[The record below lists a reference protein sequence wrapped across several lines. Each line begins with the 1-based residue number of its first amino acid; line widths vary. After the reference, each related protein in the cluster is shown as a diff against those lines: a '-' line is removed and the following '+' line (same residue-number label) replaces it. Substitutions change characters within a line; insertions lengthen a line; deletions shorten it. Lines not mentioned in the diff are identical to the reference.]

1 MWRRR
6 LILVLTLIAVVEI
19 VALGI
24 RGFLAETLITPL
36 LYLVW
41 GAVRI
46 FESIPQGIIWLTF
59 VLAAGIVALV
69 SVWGGRRNDAQHA
82 DADAPRGRVYE
93 WQRLVALAQRHDY
106 SRWRLAQ
113 RLMILL
119 AETMAARERVELRV
133 ARQRIATGMID
144 APQMSSI
151 FFALAPIRTVHVA
164 AYSCNV
170 ASQRSMSIWIRL
182 LPPLSVLHAA
192 RIVSE
197 PYARTV
203 CRCCP
208 SRSTCDRTG

>member
-6 LILVLTLIAVVEI
+6 LILVLTLIAAVEI

-36 LYLVW
+36 LYLIW

-59 VLAAGIVALV
+59 VLAASIVALV

-82 DADAPRGRVYE
+82 DAGAPRGRVYE

-119 AETMAARERVELRV
+119 AETMAARERIELRV
-133 ARQRIATGMID
+133 ARQRITTGMID
-144 APQMSSI
+144 APQHVIDFLRAGADSYRPRRRI
-151 FFALAPIRTVHVA
+151 FLQRGESALDVDLDQVVA
-164 AYSCNV
+164 AV
-170 ASQRSMSIWIRL
+170 ERL
-182 LPPLSVLHAA
+182 AHGEN
-192 RIVSE
+192 RE
-197 PYARTV
+197 
-203 CRCCP
+203 
-208 SRSTCDRTG
+208 

>member
-59 VLAAGIVALV
+59 VLAASIVALV

-106 SRWRLAQ
+106 SRWRMAQ
-113 RLMILL
+113 RLMLLL
-119 AETMAARERVELRV
+119 AETMAARERIELRV
-133 ARQRIATGMID
+133 ARQRITTGMID
-144 APQMSSI
+144 APQHVIDFLRAGADSYRPRRRI
-151 FFALAPIRTVHVA
+151 FLQRGESALDVDLDQVVA
-164 AYSCNV
+164 AV
-170 ASQRSMSIWIRL
+170 ERL
-182 LPPLSVLHAA
+182 AHGEN
-192 RIVSE
+192 RE
-197 PYARTV
+197 
-203 CRCCP
+203 
-208 SRSTCDRTG
+208 

>member
-6 LILVLTLIAVVEI
+6 LILILTVIAAVEI

-36 LYLVW
+36 LYLIW

-59 VLAAGIVALV
+59 VLAASIVALV

-82 DADAPRGRVYE
+82 DAGAPRGRVYE

-106 SRWRLAQ
+106 SRWRMAQ
-113 RLMILL
+113 RLMLLL

-144 APQMSSI
+144 APQDVVDFLRAGADSYRPRRSI
-151 FFALAPIRTVHVA
+151 FLQRGESALDVDLDQVVA
-164 AYSCNV
+164 AV
-170 ASQRSMSIWIRL
+170 ERL
-182 LPPLSVLHAA
+182 AHGEN
-192 RIVSE
+192 RE
-197 PYARTV
+197 
-203 CRCCP
+203 
-208 SRSTCDRTG
+208 

>member
-6 LILVLTLIAVVEI
+6 LILILTLIAAVEI

-59 VLAAGIVALV
+59 VLAASIVALV

-82 DADAPRGRVYE
+82 DAGAPRGRVYE

-144 APQMSSI
+144 APQDVVDFLRAGADSYRPRRSI
-151 FFALAPIRTVHVA
+151 FLQRGESALDVDLDQVVA
-164 AYSCNV
+164 AV
-170 ASQRSMSIWIRL
+170 ERL
-182 LPPLSVLHAA
+182 AHGEN
-192 RIVSE
+192 RE
-197 PYARTV
+197 
-203 CRCCP
+203 
-208 SRSTCDRTG
+208 

>member
-6 LILVLTLIAVVEI
+6 LILILTVIAAVEI

-36 LYLVW
+36 LYLIW

-59 VLAAGIVALV
+59 VLAASIVALV

-82 DADAPRGRVYE
+82 DAGAPRGRVYE

-144 APQMSSI
+144 APQDVVDFLRAGADSYRPRRRI
-151 FFALAPIRTVHVA
+151 FLQRGESALDVDLDQVVA
-164 AYSCNV
+164 AV
-170 ASQRSMSIWIRL
+170 ERL
-182 LPPLSVLHAA
+182 T
-192 RIVSE
+192 RGE
-197 PYARTV
+197 NRE
-203 CRCCP
+203 
-208 SRSTCDRTG
+208 

>member
-6 LILVLTLIAVVEI
+6 LILILTVIAAVEI

-36 LYLVW
+36 LYLIW

-82 DADAPRGRVYE
+82 DAGAPRGRVYE

-144 APQMSSI
+144 APQDVVDFLRAGADSYRPRRSI
-151 FFALAPIRTVHVA
+151 FLQRGESALDVDLDQVVA
-164 AYSCNV
+164 AV
-170 ASQRSMSIWIRL
+170 ERL
-182 LPPLSVLHAA
+182 AHGEN
-192 RIVSE
+192 RE
-197 PYARTV
+197 
-203 CRCCP
+203 
-208 SRSTCDRTG
+208 

>member
-59 VLAAGIVALV
+59 VLAASIVALV

-82 DADAPRGRVYE
+82 DAGAPRGRVYE

-144 APQMSSI
+144 APQDVVDFLRAGADSYRPRRRI
-151 FFALAPIRTVHVA
+151 FLQRGESALDVDLDQVVA
-164 AYSCNV
+164 AV
-170 ASQRSMSIWIRL
+170 ERL
-182 LPPLSVLHAA
+182 AHGEN
-192 RIVSE
+192 RE
-197 PYARTV
+197 
-203 CRCCP
+203 
-208 SRSTCDRTG
+208 

>member
-144 APQMSSI
+144 APQDVVDFLRAGADSYRPRRSI
-151 FFALAPIRTVHVA
+151 FLQRGESALDVDLDQVVA
-164 AYSCNV
+164 AV
-170 ASQRSMSIWIRL
+170 ERL
-182 LPPLSVLHAA
+182 AHGEN
-192 RIVSE
+192 RE
-197 PYARTV
+197 
-203 CRCCP
+203 
-208 SRSTCDRTG
+208 

>member
-59 VLAAGIVALV
+59 VLAASIVALV
-69 SVWGGRRNDAQHA
+69 SVWGGRGNDAHHA

-106 SRWRLAQ
+106 SRWRMAQ
-113 RLMILL
+113 RLMLLL

-144 APQMSSI
+144 APQDVINFLRAGADSYRPRRSI
-151 FFALAPIRTVHVA
+151 FLQRGESALDVDLDQVVA
-164 AYSCNV
+164 AV
-170 ASQRSMSIWIRL
+170 ERL
-182 LPPLSVLHAA
+182 A
-192 RIVSE
+192 RGE
-197 PYARTV
+197 NRE
-203 CRCCP
+203 
-208 SRSTCDRTG
+208 

>member
-59 VLAAGIVALV
+59 VLAASIVALA
-69 SVWGGRRNDAQHA
+69 SMWGGRRNDAQHA
-82 DADAPRGRVYE
+82 DAGAPRGRVYE

-144 APQMSSI
+144 APQDVVDFLRAGADSYRPRRSI
-151 FFALAPIRTVHVA
+151 FLQRGESALDVDLDQVVA
-164 AYSCNV
+164 AV
-170 ASQRSMSIWIRL
+170 ERL
-182 LPPLSVLHAA
+182 A
-192 RIVSE
+192 RGE
-197 PYARTV
+197 NRE
-203 CRCCP
+203 
-208 SRSTCDRTG
+208 

>member
-6 LILVLTLIAVVEI
+6 LILILTVIAAVEI

-59 VLAAGIVALV
+59 VLAASIVALV

-106 SRWRLAQ
+106 SRWRMAQ
-113 RLMILL
+113 RLMLLL
-119 AETMAARERVELRV
+119 AETMAARERIELRV
-133 ARQRIATGMID
+133 ARQRITTGMID
-144 APQMSSI
+144 APQHVIDFLRAGADSYRPRRRI
-151 FFALAPIRTVHVA
+151 FLQRGESALDVDLDQVVA
-164 AYSCNV
+164 AV
-170 ASQRSMSIWIRL
+170 ERL
-182 LPPLSVLHAA
+182 AHGEN
-192 RIVSE
+192 RE
-197 PYARTV
+197 
-203 CRCCP
+203 
-208 SRSTCDRTG
+208 

>member
-6 LILVLTLIAVVEI
+6 LILILTVIAAVEI

-36 LYLVW
+36 LYLIW

-59 VLAAGIVALV
+59 VLAASIVALV

-82 DADAPRGRVYE
+82 DAGAPRGRVYE

-106 SRWRLAQ
+106 SRWRMAQ
-113 RLMILL
+113 RLMLLL

-144 APQMSSI
+144 APQDVIDFLRAGADSYRPRRRI
-151 FFALAPIRTVHVA
+151 FLQRGESALDVDLDQVVA
-164 AYSCNV
+164 AV
-170 ASQRSMSIWIRL
+170 ERL
-182 LPPLSVLHAA
+182 A
-192 RIVSE
+192 RGE
-197 PYARTV
+197 NRE
-203 CRCCP
+203 
-208 SRSTCDRTG
+208 

>member
-82 DADAPRGRVYE
+82 DAGAPRGRVYE

-144 APQMSSI
+144 APQHVIDFLRAGADSYRPRRSI
-151 FFALAPIRTVHVA
+151 FLQRGESALDVDLDQVVA
-164 AYSCNV
+164 AV
-170 ASQRSMSIWIRL
+170 ERL
-182 LPPLSVLHAA
+182 AHGEN
-192 RIVSE
+192 RE
-197 PYARTV
+197 
-203 CRCCP
+203 
-208 SRSTCDRTG
+208 

>member
-6 LILVLTLIAVVEI
+6 LILILTVIAAVEI

-36 LYLVW
+36 LYLIW

-59 VLAAGIVALV
+59 VLAASIVALV

-82 DADAPRGRVYE
+82 DAGAPRGRVYE

-144 APQMSSI
+144 APQDVVDFLRAGADSYRPRRSI
-151 FFALAPIRTVHVA
+151 FLQRGESALDVDLDQVVA
-164 AYSCNV
+164 AV
-170 ASQRSMSIWIRL
+170 ERL
-182 LPPLSVLHAA
+182 AHGEN
-192 RIVSE
+192 RE
-197 PYARTV
+197 
-203 CRCCP
+203 
-208 SRSTCDRTG
+208 

>member
-6 LILVLTLIAVVEI
+6 LILILTLIAAVEI

-59 VLAAGIVALV
+59 VLAASIVALA
-69 SVWGGRRNDAQHA
+69 SVWGGRRNDAHHA
-82 DADAPRGRVYE
+82 DAGAPRGRVYE

-106 SRWRLAQ
+106 SRWRMAQ
-113 RLMILL
+113 RLMLLL

-144 APQMSSI
+144 APQDVINFLRAGADSYRPRRSI
-151 FFALAPIRTVHVA
+151 FLQRGESALDVDLDQVIA
-164 AYSCNV
+164 AV
-170 ASQRSMSIWIRL
+170 ERL
-182 LPPLSVLHAA
+182 A
-192 RIVSE
+192 RGE
-197 PYARTV
+197 NRE
-203 CRCCP
+203 
-208 SRSTCDRTG
+208 

>member
-59 VLAAGIVALV
+59 VLAASIVALV

-82 DADAPRGRVYE
+82 DAGAPRGRVYE

-144 APQMSSI
+144 APQDVVDFLRAGADSYRPRRRI
-151 FFALAPIRTVHVA
+151 FLQRGESALDVDLDQVVA
-164 AYSCNV
+164 AV
-170 ASQRSMSIWIRL
+170 ERL
-182 LPPLSVLHAA
+182 A
-192 RIVSE
+192 RGE
-197 PYARTV
+197 NRE
-203 CRCCP
+203 
-208 SRSTCDRTG
+208 